1 VAIAHKIR
9 ATYPDG
15 KIFHHCFSCMSAR
28 LDLTR
33 YKSLAGLLRNP
44 WPQFLIRILA
54 LAGFLFTI
62 LAGLLG
68 TPVGSHNFAIIFV
81 WIAWWSALKLIFI
94 PFGGRFWCSFCPI
107 PMPGEWLQ
115 RGGLL
120 VRGNRTVGLGLPW
133 PRRLTGAWLQASG
146 FLLVGLFAAVTLT
159 TPRVTAWM
167 LLGFLV
173 LALTMDLIFAP
184 RTFCRRLCPIGGFTG
199 LYAQVSPL
207 EVRVK
212 DPQVCATHSPKTC
225 FLACPWGLY
234 PLTLKSNADCGLCLE
249 CLRACPSDNIAINLR
264 QWGADLHP
272 GGRRLLAEAFL
283 GLIML
288 ASALVDAAVF
298 LGPWGWLKVAAYS
311 VGSRSWWAFS
321 GGFLLLALVILP
333 AMFILAVWLSAR
345 LAHPQLDL
353 RQTLAHRSQVLVP
366 LGLMAWI
373 AFTISFAL
381 TKAGTIPSVLSDPLG
396 WGWNLFGMA
405 GQAGTGQVTLLSLT
419 VQAVV
424 LAVGLAWSCRVARRI
439 SASLREALPLAV
451 FAFFFNST
459 MLWLLAA

>member
-1 VAIAHKIR
+1 M
-9 ATYPDG
+9 T
-15 KIFHHCFSCMSAR
+15 AR

-33 YKSLAGLLRNP
+33 YSGVTALLRNP
-44 WPQFLIRILA
+44 WPQLLIRILT

-81 WIAWWSALKLIFI
+81 WIAWWSALKLFFI
-94 PFGGRFWCSFCPI
+94 PFGGRSWCSICPI

-120 VRGNRTVGLGLPW
+120 VRGNKSFGLGLRW

-159 TPRVTAWM
+159 TPRVTAWE

-173 LALTMDLIFAP
+173 LALLMDVFFTP

-199 LYAQVSPL
+199 LYAQAGPL

-212 DPQVCATHSPKTC
+212 DPQICAAHSPKTC
-225 FLACPWGLY
+225 YLACPWGLY
-234 PLTLKSNADCGLCLE
+234 PLALKSSADCGVCLE

-264 QWGADLHP
+264 QWGADLQP
-272 GGRRLLAEAFL
+272 EGRHHLAEAFL

-298 LGPWGWLKVAAYS
+298 LGPWGWLKVAAYT
-311 VGSRSWWAFS
+311 VGSPLWWAFA
-321 GGFLLLALVILP
+321 GGFLLLALVFLP
-333 AMFILAVWLSAR
+333 ALFILAVWLSAR
-345 LAHPQLDL
+345 QEPSPLSL
-353 RQTLAHRSQVLVP
+353 RRTLAHHSQVLVP

-381 TKAGTIPSVLSDPLG
+381 TKAGTIPAVLSDPLG
-396 WGWNLFGMA
+396 WGWNLFGTA
-405 GQAGTGQVTLLSLT
+405 GQSGASQITPLSLT
-419 VQAVV
+419 LQAGA
-424 LAVGLAWSCRVARRI
+424 LAVGLVWSCRVARRI
-439 SASLREALPLAV
+439 SSSLRKALPLAV
-451 FAFFFNST
+451 FAFIFTSIMF
-459 MLWLLAA
+459 WLLAA